1 MKISSSDNYKYSG
14 KSCSKLSGITIRT
27 AFSVQNID
35 AQEIAKYHRS
45 DATNFAKIEDDI
57 QIEVEH
63 ILRDYFRPIRIDF
76 KPHHNVTVVNRRPD
90 TLYGR
95 VI

>member
-1 MKISSSDNYKYSG
+1 MKSPPPDTCKYSG
-14 KSCSKLSGITIRT
+14 KSCSELLGITIRI

-35 AQEIAKYHRS
+35 AQEIANIS
-45 DATNFAKIEDDI
+45 QIGCCEFCEDQDDI

-63 ILRDYFRPIRIDF
+63 ILRDFFRPIRIDF